1 MLCCN
6 CTNGALWHGCRV
18 LGSSGR
24 DSACILNHTCFP
36 RGLVAQ
42 KSEEMFIPI
51 EGSIGFRLRR
61 EAPRWRA
68 HVHVMVYGDS
78 SRAWLWVRQACRED
92 GGVCFVIALTVELL
106 GYLGGGQWVPPRS
119 PLRLYAR
126 KRRNLHVRDG
136 PGR

>member
-1 MLCCN
+1 
-6 CTNGALWHGCRV
+6 
-18 LGSSGR
+18 
-24 DSACILNHTCFP
+24 
-36 RGLVAQ
+36 
-42 KSEEMFIPI
+42 MFIPI

-78 SRAWLWVRQACRED
+78 SGAWLWVRQACRED

-106 GYLGGGQWVPPRS
+106 GYLGGGQWVTLWVR
-119 PLRLYAR
+119 RGHLYGSAAR